1 MNVGSAIKR
10 VDSLYPNTFIF
21 ETKAL
26 WLSECDSAVKKQGYL
41 HTEFYSED
49 FDVKAYLDD
58 QTELLLP
65 EEFYSIYDDFLAYKI
80 CYSNGEFERANNF
93 LISYNNTASEF
104 VNFIRHS
111 KKPLT
116 KTTLSNVI

>member
-1 MNVGSAIKR
+1 MTVADAIKR
-10 VDSLYPNTFIF
+10 VDFLYPNTFIF

-26 WLSECDSAVKKQGYL
+26 WLAECDSNVTKQGYI

-49 FDVKAYLDD
+49 FDVKEYLDD
-58 QTELLLP
+58 QKELLLP

-80 CYSNGEFERANNF
+80 SYSNGEFERANNF
-93 LISYNNTASEF
+93 LVSYNNTASEF

-116 KTTLSNVI
+116 SKALSNVI